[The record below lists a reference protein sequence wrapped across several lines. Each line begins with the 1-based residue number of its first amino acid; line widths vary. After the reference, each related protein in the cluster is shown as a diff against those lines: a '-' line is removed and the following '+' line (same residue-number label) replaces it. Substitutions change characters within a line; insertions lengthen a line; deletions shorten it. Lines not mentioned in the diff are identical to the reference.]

1 MSGQHCGCRSRT
13 MFHLIG
19 TQSMQKPIE
28 KALAEARNPQ
38 TESVA
43 LTAIHRQTIWR
54 YVLRKK
60 HSLLNKEV
68 ASA

>member
-1 MSGQHCGCRSRT
+1 MP
-13 MFHLIG
+13 
-19 TQSMQKPIE
+19 KPIE
-28 KALAEARNPQ
+28 KALAAARNPQ

-43 LTAIHRQTIWR
+43 LTAIHRQTKWR

-60 HSLLNKEV
+60 HSLLNEEV